1 MAARLDQYLKLAVQK
16 HASDVHFSSGMPV
29 SMRVDGDLVR
39 VDEAPHDASTLQ
51 NLLFEIL
58 DETER
63 EKFLKH
69 KNLDKSYRVADLG
82 NFRVNVFLSYNGIAA
97 VFRWIPAQVPSMEE
111 VGLPASLIPVIEA
124 GKGLVLVTG
133 PTGSGKSTTLAS
145 MIDHLNRYQPDH
157 ILTVEDPIEFVHV
170 SKKSLVSQ
178 REIGSHCESFADA
191 LKYSLRE
198 DPDVIL
204 VGEMRDLETIS
215 LAMTA
220 AETGHLVFGTLHTRG
235 AAASVDRIIDSF
247 PANQQAM
254 IRTMLAESLRAVV
267 SQSLLKRAD
276 GQGRVAAFEIMIMN
290 HAVSNLIREGKTFQ
304 IGSVMQTGRNLGMQ
318 LMDHHILELIRQGVV
333 RSEDAEAYI
342 SDAAM
347 LPNRPK
353 RPAVRN
359 NLGAGPK
366 PSPYG
371 RQNKPA
377 VGKAPVAPARVG
389 GPPPMPAGAPS
400 RPGGVT
406 ARPAAVPPM
415 PARPGAVKKAQPPR
429 SPLPRAGGMPPG
441 SPAPVS
447 SAPVP
452 SPAGGLPPSGLPPA
466 SPLPPTPAEV
476 PDDLYA
482 DADSES
488 GHDVPPVPEAFDLDG
503 SGGDNSDFEV
513 TGLDEL
519 TTGDVSL
526 PDPGESPEE
535 TPFKAVPQ
543 VPSQEP
549 WSDSGDDFG
558 TSETEPPAILT
569 SYEADEVSDNE
580 PPPPS
585 VPSFSQMPGMGEN
598 PPPPPNSP
606 PPPPARVP
614 NQSVAAAE
622 NQEENDRTV
631 LADHRMGLP
640 PPPGSLFRKKKSG

>member
-1 MAARLDQYLKLAVQK
+1 MARLDEYLKLAVQK

-39 VDEAPHDASTLQ
+39 VDEAPHDASALQ
-51 NLLFEIL
+51 DLLFEIL
-58 DETER
+58 NEADR
-63 EKFLKH
+63 QKFLQH
-69 KNLDKSYRVADLG
+69 KNLDKSYRVTNLG

-111 VGLPASLIPVIEA
+111 VGLPASLLPVIEG
-124 GKGLVLVTG
+124 GKGMVLVTG

-145 MIDHLNRYQPDH
+145 MIDHLNRFQPDH

-276 GQGRVAAFEIMIMN
+276 GQGRVAAFEILIVN

-304 IGSVMQTGRNLGMQ
+304 IGTVMQTGRNLGMQ

-342 SDAAM
+342 SDPSM

-353 RPAVRN
+353 RPVAKSP
-359 NLGAGPK
+359 LGASPK

-371 RQNKPA
+371 RKKNPA
-377 VGKAPVAPARVG
+377 AAGAAIAPARTA
-389 GPPPMPAGAPS
+389 GPPPMPGGAPPV
-400 RPGGVT
+400 PG
-406 ARPAAVPPM
+406 ARGRSTGAPPM
-415 PARPGAVKKAQPPR
+415 PGTAGLPKKAPAPKAPAAPARPLLPRPRCHHRQVVYLPVVYRPPR
-429 SPLPRAGGMPPG
+429 RYPLLRRRYPTNWMRIKLRSPMISR
-441 SPAPVS
+441 
-447 SAPVP
+447 
-452 SPAGGLPPSGLPPA
+452 
-466 SPLPPTPAEV
+466 
-476 PDDLYA
+476 
-482 DADSES
+482 
-488 GHDVPPVPEAFDLDG
+488 
-503 SGGDNSDFEV
+503 
-513 TGLDEL
+513 
-519 TTGDVSL
+519 
-526 PDPGESPEE
+526 
-535 TPFKAVPQ
+535 
-543 VPSQEP
+543 
-549 WSDSGDDFG
+549 
-558 TSETEPPAILT
+558 
-569 SYEADEVSDNE
+569 
-580 PPPPS
+580 
-585 VPSFSQMPGMGEN
+585 
-598 PPPPPNSP
+598 
-606 PPPPARVP
+606 R
-614 NQSVAAAE
+614 
-622 NQEENDRTV
+622 
-631 LADHRMGLP
+631 
-640 PPPGSLFRKKKSG
+640 FRKTSTWILLVMEATSR